1 MPTYDY
7 QCDGCGHRW
16 ELFQSIKADPE
27 RTCPK
32 CHKKKARRLVGM
44 GAGILV
50 SGRTRAPEPAAGTP
64 SSEAAPKSAANTP
77 PNSAAKPGTPSTPGT
92 PSAPGTPHASGTPTA
107 PGTHAAS
114 QAATQAAASSASQ
127 PSTPSEPTASK
138 ATHPARE
145 GRGYGNIRDAIQR
158 QRRAGEHSKPAAPA
172 KKPKSTPKRGG
183 R

>member
-32 CHKKKARRLVGM
+32 CHKKRARRLVGI

-50 SGRTRAPEPAAGTP
+50 SGRSRAPEPAAATP
-64 SSEAAPKSAANTP
+64 SSDATPKSAANTP
-77 PNSAAKPGTPSTPGT
+77 PSPAAKPGT
-92 PSAPGTPHASGTPTA
+92 PSAPGTPIA
-107 PGTHAAS
+107 PGTPSAPGTQAGTQAAS
-114 QAATQAAASSASQ
+114 QTAAQSASQ
-127 PSTPSEPTASK
+127 PATPAQPPASK

-158 QRRAGEHSKPAAPA
+158 QRRASEQSKPAAKA
-172 KKPKSTPKRGG
+172 KKTKPAPKRGS